1 MNSPITFILGATPN
15 PERYSF
21 MATALLVEKGHAVYP
36 FGIKKGEI
44 LSITI
49 INEWPTDERI
59 DTVTLSLGPSAQE
72 SYYNAILD
80 LSPRRIIFNPG
91 TENPILQ
98 SLATEKGI
106 ETIEACTLVMLK
118 TGQY

>member
-1 MNSPITFILGATPN
+1 MNTPITLILGATPN
-15 PERYSF
+15 ADRYSF

-44 LSITI
+44 LTTPI
-49 INEWPTDERI
+49 INEWPSTESI
-59 DTVTLSLGPSAQE
+59 DTVTLYLGPAAQE
-72 SYYNAILD
+72 AYYNAIID
-80 LSPRRIIFNPG
+80 LKPRRIIFNPG
-91 TENPILQ
+91 TENPILNN
-98 SLATEKGI
+98 LATEKGI

>member
-1 MNSPITFILGATPN
+1 MNTPITLILGATPN
-15 PERYSF
+15 ADRYSF

-44 LSITI
+44 LSTPI
-49 INEWPTDERI
+49 INEWPTNERI
-59 DTVTLSLGPSAQE
+59 DTVTPYLGPSAQE
-72 SYYNAILD
+72 DYYNAIID
-80 LSPRRIIFNPG
+80 LKPRRIIFNPG
-91 TENPILQ
+91 TENPILN

>member
-1 MNSPITFILGATPN
+1 MKAPITFILGATPN

-44 LSITI
+44 LTMPI
-49 INEWPTDERI
+49 INEWPTTESI
-59 DTVTLSLGPSAQE
+59 DTVTLYLGPSTQE
-72 SYYNAILD
+72 SYYNAILE
-80 LSPRRIIFNPG
+80 LNPRRIIFNPG
-91 TENPILQ
+91 TENPILNA
-98 SLATEKGI
+98 LAIEKGI
-106 ETIEACTLVMLK
+106 QTIEACTLVMLK

>member
-1 MNSPITFILGATPN
+1 MKAPITLILGATPN
-15 PERYSF
+15 ADRYGF

-44 LSITI
+44 QGTPIM
-49 INEWPTDERI
+49 NEWPTNERI
-59 DTVTLSLGPSAQE
+59 DTVTLYLGPSAQE
-72 SYYNAILD
+72 AYYNAILD
-80 LSPRRIIFNPG
+80 LNPRRIIFNPG
-91 TENPILQ
+91 TENPMLN
-98 SLATEKGI
+98 SLATENGI

>member
-1 MNSPITFILGATPN
+1 MKSPITLILGATPN
-15 PERYSF
+15 ADRYSF

-44 LSITI
+44 LTTPI
-49 INEWPTDERI
+49 INEWPSTESI
-59 DTVTLSLGPSAQE
+59 DTVTLYLGPAAQE
-72 SYYNAILD
+72 AYYNAILD
-80 LSPRRIIFNPG
+80 LKPRRIIFNPG
-91 TENPILQ
+91 TENPILN

>member
-1 MNSPITFILGATPN
+1 MKAPITFILGATPN

-44 LSITI
+44 LTTPI

-59 DTVTLSLGPSAQE
+59 DTVTLYLGPSAQE

-80 LSPRRIIFNPG
+80 LNPRRIIFNPG
-91 TENPILQ
+91 TENPILNA
-98 SLATEKGI
+98 LAIEKGI
-106 ETIEACTLVMLK
+106 QTIDACTLVMLK

>member
-1 MNSPITFILGATPN
+1 MQVPITLIVGATPN

-44 LSITI
+44 HATPIL
-49 INEWPTDERI
+49 NEWPANGSI
-59 DTVTLSLGPSAQE
+59 DTVTLYLGPSAQE
-72 SYYNAILD
+72 SYYDAILD
-80 LSPRRIIFNPG
+80 LQPRRIIFNPG
-91 TENPILQ
+91 TENPALN
-98 SLATEKGI
+98 SLATQKGI
-106 ETIEACTLVMLK
+106 ETIDACTLVMLK